1 MAITLRVKN
10 NYGGNLVSQKYQP
23 VETPALASGDKD
35 DCQALVNGRIDVL
48 RDTGKV
54 PRALDFSTGGGW
66 GAICAAEN
74 NAASLP
80 PLLVISSNRS
90 AWIASGFARGQALL
104 EQLEIGHFS
113 NISDPQAF
121 ARPNVES
128 KDNERPVPA
137 WYFPPRVNDVNR
149 RVYVIVHELEY
160 GKYRDALN
168 SVTNLH
174 VIGWSFRND
183 AGWQDGGDYPYVGFG
198 ASRYAAIEF
207 AKRLR
212 RDCANRW
219 NRAWLVDDNV
229 YHLNSFKGLQAAEA
243 ASAALGLV
251 GLGFGSETATD
262 TSDGIA
268 AKFKGKKLLGQQP
281 GTYAA
286 AAFRKDRVLQQA
298 VLWDI
303 DWLDRN
309 NLNFSPYFIASA
321 EDTSITNYLLA
332 NKFAFGIATETTI
345 LKQTTT
351 GYDNDEGAEL
361 LGRIRYNY
369 ERWYAITEGLQQVV
383 DQNGA
388 ATPQALKTFIVDK
401 VFPASVMAAQVG
413 NAEVRNRAICQAVES
428 IMAVGVKLAGATPS
442 RLFKPNDNAQ
452 QVTNVT

>member
-1 MAITLRVKN
+1 M
-10 NYGGNLVSQKYQP
+10 
-23 VETPALASGDKD
+23 
-35 DCQALVNGRIDVL
+35 
-48 RDTGKV
+48 
-54 PRALDFSTGGGW
+54 
-66 GAICAAEN
+66 
-74 NAASLP
+74 
-80 PLLVISSNRS
+80 
-90 AWIASGFARGQALL
+90 
-104 EQLEIGHFS
+104 
-113 NISDPQAF
+113 
-121 ARPNVES
+121 
-128 KDNERPVPA
+128 
-137 WYFPPRVNDVNR
+137 
-149 RVYVIVHELEY
+149 
-160 GKYRDALN
+160 
-168 SVTNLH
+168 
-174 VIGWSFRND
+174 
-183 AGWQDGGDYPYVGFG
+183 
-198 ASRYAAIEF
+198 
-207 AKRLR
+207 
-212 RDCANRW
+212 
-219 NRAWLVDDNV
+219 
-229 YHLNSFKGLQAAEA
+229 
-243 ASAALGLV
+243 
-251 GLGFGSETATD
+251 
-262 TSDGIA
+262 
-268 AKFKGKKLLGQQP
+268 LGQQP

>member
-23 VETPALASGDKD
+23 VETPSLAGSDQS
-35 DCQALVNGRIDVL
+35 DCLALVNGRIDVL

-66 GAICAAEN
+66 DGICAAEN
-74 NAASLP
+74 NADSLP

-90 AWIASGFARGQALL
+90 AWIASGFARGQAMLD
-104 EQLEIGHFS
+104 QLGVDHFT
-113 NISDPQAF
+113 NISDLRAF
-121 ARPNVES
+121 NRPYSES
-128 KDNERPVPA
+128 TERPVPA
-137 WYFPPRVNDVNR
+137 WYFPPRVNDANR

-168 SVTNLH
+168 DVDNLH

-183 AGWQDGGDYPYVGFG
+183 DGWQEGGDYPYVGFG

-212 RDCANRW
+212 RDSGNRW
-219 NRAWLVDDNV
+219 NCAWLVDDNV

-243 ASAALGLV
+243 AIAARSYV

-268 AKFKGKKLLGQQP
+268 TKLKGNKLLGQQP
-281 GTYAA
+281 GTYPAG
-286 AAFRKDRVLQQA
+286 AFRKDRVLQQA

-332 NKFAFGIATETTI
+332 NKFAFGIATEATI

-369 ERWYAITEGLQQVV
+369 ERWYAITEGLHQVV
-383 DQNGA
+383 DQDGV
-388 ATPQALKTFIVDK
+388 ATPQALKTFIVNK
-401 VFPASVMAAQVG
+401 VFPASVMAAQAG

-428 IMAVGVKLAGATPS
+428 IMAVAVKLAGATPS
-442 RLFKPNDNAQ
+442 HLFKPNDNAQ